1 MAFEAGLL
9 RSDSLTAEPDG
20 FRVSLGLPWMRSL
33 PFSSVDGVRV
43 SVNGAAASPA
53 ATPVRIDGE
62 DVQLEELAAWWDR
75 FWFLQD
81 RVSVAVHR
89 IPAPSVGESLDVTVE
104 MDLRIPYILTG
115 PGRPLVLTQ
124 LLSRRLVAGAAGTRS
139 VPREVA

>member
-9 RSDSLTAEPDG
+9 RSDSFTVEPDG

-33 PFSSVDGVRV
+33 PFSSVDGIRV
-43 SVNGAAASPA
+43 SVNGAAACPA
-53 ATPVRIDGE
+53 AAVRIGGE
-62 DVQLEELAAWWDR
+62 DVRLEELAAWWDR

-89 IPAPSVGESLDVTVE
+89 TPAPGVGESLDVTVE

-124 LLSRRLVAGAAGTRS
+124 LLSRRLLAGAAGTRS